1 MLDIKKI
8 RKNSDEIL
16 TTLSKKDKNVSLD
29 SILKLDNSLKT
40 LTTKL
45 NELQADQ
52 NSKSK
57 EVGILKSKGESAEDI
72 FADLKILSGK
82 IKELEKEQREL
93 SSSLKDALLE
103 IPNLP
108 HSSCPQGSSEK
119 DNVVLL
125 ESFESGSKKE
135 FDFKPK
141 DHLEIGKQLDILD
154 FEIAAKISGS
164 GFPLY
169 KGKGALLERALI
181 NFMIDYHLKT
191 FNYTEFFT
199 PFLVKPDSAL
209 TTGQLPKFSEDMYH
223 IEKDDLFLIP
233 TAEVSLTNIH
243 KDDILSLDN
252 LPKYYLGYS
261 ACFRREAGSYG
272 KDTRGLLRV
281 HQFNKVELVKF
292 VEPKYSYQELDSLV
306 KQSAK
311 ILDLLELDYRIIE
324 LCTGDLSFAAAKCFD
339 LEVWAPGEEKWLEV
353 SSCSNFED
361 FQSRRGNIRF
371 KDANGKTDFIHTL
384 NGSGLATPR
393 IFAAFLETHQRPDGS
408 IKIPA
413 TLQPYMGIS
422 EIK

>member
-1 MLDIKKI
+1 MLDIKKLRSSSDKI
-8 RKNSDEIL
+8 LNSL
-16 TTLSKKDKNVSLD
+16 QKKDKAISLE
-29 SILKLDNSLKT
+29 SILNIDTELKA
-40 LTTKL
+40 LTTTL

-57 EVGILKSKGESAEDI
+57 EVGLLKSKGESAENI
-72 FADLKILSGK
+72 FKDLKVLSDK
-82 IKELEKEQREL
+82 IKELEKHQREL
-93 SSSLKDALLE
+93 SSALKSALLE
-103 IPNLP
+103 VPNVP
-108 HSSCPQGSSEK
+108 HSTTPEGSSEK
-119 DNVVLL
+119 DNIVVFENKLDTKF
-125 ESFESGSKKE
+125 SFI
-135 FDFKPK
+135 PK
-141 DHLEIGKQLDILD
+141 NHIEIGKKLDILD
-154 FEIAAKISGS
+154 FELAAKISGS
-164 GFPLY
+164 GFPLF
-169 KGKGALLERALI
+169 KGKGASLERALI
-181 NFMIDYHLKT
+181 NFMIDYHLNN
-191 FNYTEFFT
+191 FDYTEFFT
-199 PFLVKPDSAL
+199 PFLVKPESAL

-223 IEKDDLFLIP
+223 IEKDDLYLIP

-243 KDDILSLDN
+243 KDDILSVED

-292 VEPKYSYQELDSLV
+292 VEPESSYDELDSLV
-306 KQSAK
+306 NQARN
-311 ILDLLELDYRIIE
+311 ILDMLELNYRVIE

-371 KDANGKTDFIHTL
+371 KDASGKTDFIHTL

-393 IFAAFLETHQRPDGS
+393 IFAAFLETHQREDGS

-413 TLQPYMGIS
+413 PLQPYLGIS

>member
-1 MLDIKKI
+1 MLDIKKLRSSSDKI
-8 RKNSDEIL
+8 LNSL
-16 TTLSKKDKNVSLD
+16 QKKDKAISLE
-29 SILKLDNSLKT
+29 SILNIDSELKT
-40 LTTKL
+40 LTTTL

-57 EVGILKSKGESAEDI
+57 EVGLLKSKGESAENI
-72 FADLKILSGK
+72 FKDLKVLSDK
-82 IKELEKEQREL
+82 IKELEKHQREL
-93 SSSLKDALLE
+93 SSALKSALLE
-103 IPNLP
+103 VPNVP
-108 HSSCPQGSSEK
+108 HSTTPEGSSEK
-119 DNVVLL
+119 DNIVVFENKLDTKF
-125 ESFESGSKKE
+125 SFI
-135 FDFKPK
+135 PK
-141 DHLEIGKQLDILD
+141 NHIEIGKKLDILD
-154 FEIAAKISGS
+154 FELAAKISGS
-164 GFPLY
+164 GFPLF
-169 KGKGALLERALI
+169 KGKGASLERALI
-181 NFMIDYHLKT
+181 NFMIDYHLNN
-191 FNYTEFFT
+191 FDYTEFFT
-199 PFLVKPDSAL
+199 PFLVKPESAL

-223 IEKDDLFLIP
+223 IEKDDLYLIP

-243 KDDILSLDN
+243 KDDILSVED

-292 VEPKYSYQELDSLV
+292 VEPESSYDELDSLV
-306 KQSAK
+306 NQARN
-311 ILDLLELDYRIIE
+311 ILDMLELNYRVIE

-339 LEVWAPGEEKWLEV
+339 LEVWAPAEEKWLEV

-371 KDANGKTDFIHTL
+371 KDASGKTDFIHTL

-393 IFAAFLETHQRPDGS
+393 IFAAFLETHQREDGS

-413 TLQPYMGIS
+413 PLQPYLGIS

>member
-1 MLDIKKI
+1 MLDIKKLRSSSDKI
-8 RKNSDEIL
+8 LNSL
-16 TTLSKKDKNVSLD
+16 QKKDKSISLE
-29 SILKLDNSLKT
+29 SILNIDTELKA
-40 LTTKL
+40 LTTTL

-57 EVGILKSKGESAEDI
+57 EVGLLKSKGESAENI
-72 FADLKILSGK
+72 FKDLKVLSDK
-82 IKELEKEQREL
+82 IKELEKHQREL
-93 SSSLKDALLE
+93 SSALKSALLE
-103 IPNLP
+103 VPNAP
-108 HSSCPQGSSEK
+108 HSTTPEGSSEK
-119 DNVVLL
+119 DNIVVFENKLDTKF
-125 ESFESGSKKE
+125 SFI
-135 FDFKPK
+135 PK
-141 DHLEIGKQLDILD
+141 NHIEIGKKLDILD
-154 FEIAAKISGS
+154 FELAVKMSGT
-164 GFPLY
+164 GFPLF

-181 NFMIDYHLKT
+181 NFMIDYHLKN
-191 FNYTEFFT
+191 FDYTEFFT
-199 PFLVKPDSAL
+199 PFLVKPESAL

-223 IEKDDLFLIP
+223 IEKDDLYLIP

-243 KDDILSLDN
+243 KDDILSVED

-292 VEPKYSYQELDSLV
+292 VEPESSYDELDSLV
-306 KQSAK
+306 KQAK
-311 ILDLLELDYRIIE
+311 NILDMLELNYRVIE

-339 LEVWAPGEEKWLEV
+339 LEVWAPAEEKWLEV

-371 KDANGKTDFIHTL
+371 KDSSGKTDFIHTL

-393 IFAAFLETHQRPDGS
+393 IFAAFLETHQREDGS

-413 TLQPYMGIS
+413 PLQPYLGIS

>member
-1 MLDIKKI
+1 MLDIKKLRSSSDKI
-8 RKNSDEIL
+8 LNSL
-16 TTLSKKDKNVSLD
+16 QKKDKSISLE
-29 SILKLDNSLKT
+29 SILNIDTELKT
-40 LTTKL
+40 LTTTL

-57 EVGILKSKGESAEDI
+57 EVGLLKSKGESAENI
-72 FADLKILSGK
+72 FKDLKVLSDK
-82 IKELEKEQREL
+82 IKELEKHQREL
-93 SSSLKDALLE
+93 SSALKSALLE
-103 IPNLP
+103 VPNAP
-108 HSSCPQGSSEK
+108 HSTTPEGSSEK
-119 DNVVLL
+119 DNIVVFENKLDTKF
-125 ESFESGSKKE
+125 SFI
-135 FDFKPK
+135 PK
-141 DHLEIGKQLDILD
+141 NHIEIGKKLDILD
-154 FEIAAKISGS
+154 FELAAKISGS
-164 GFPLY
+164 GFPLF

-181 NFMIDYHLKT
+181 NFMIDYHLKN
-191 FNYTEFFT
+191 FDYTEFFT
-199 PFLVKPDSAL
+199 PFLVKPESAL

-223 IEKDDLFLIP
+223 IEKDDLYLIP

-243 KDDILSLDN
+243 KDDILSIED

-292 VEPKYSYQELDSLV
+292 VEPESSYDELDSLV
-306 KQSAK
+306 KQARN
-311 ILDLLELDYRIIE
+311 ILDMLELNYRVIE

-371 KDANGKTDFIHTL
+371 KDASGKTDFIHTL

-393 IFAAFLETHQRPDGS
+393 IFAAFLETHQREDGS

-413 TLQPYMGIS
+413 PLQPYLGIS

>member
-1 MLDIKKI
+1 MLDIKKLRI
-8 RKNSDEIL
+8 SSDKILNSL
-16 TTLSKKDKNVSLD
+16 QKKDKAISLE
-29 SILKLDNSLKT
+29 SILNIDAELKT
-40 LTTKL
+40 LTTTL

-57 EVGILKSKGESAEDI
+57 EVGLLKSKGESAENI
-72 FADLKILSGK
+72 FKDLKVLSDK
-82 IKELEKEQREL
+82 IKELEKHQREL
-93 SSSLKDALLE
+93 SSAFKSALLE
-103 IPNLP
+103 VPNTP
-108 HSSCPQGSSEK
+108 HSTSPEGLSEK
-119 DNVVLL
+119 DNIVVFENKLDTKF
-125 ESFESGSKKE
+125 SFI
-135 FDFKPK
+135 PK
-141 DHLEIGKQLDILD
+141 NHIEIGKQLDILD
-154 FEIAAKISGS
+154 FELAAKMSGS
-164 GFPLY
+164 GFPLF

-181 NFMIDYHLKT
+181 NFMIDYHLKN
-191 FNYTEFFT
+191 FDYTEFFT

-223 IEKDDLFLIP
+223 IEKDDLYLIP

-243 KDDILSLDN
+243 KDEILSIED

-292 VEPKYSYQELDSLV
+292 VEPESSYDELDSLV
-306 KQSAK
+306 KQATN
-311 ILDLLELDYRIIE
+311 ILDMLELNYRVIE
-324 LCTGDLSFAAAKCFD
+324 LCSGDLSFAAAKCFD

-371 KDANGKTDFIHTL
+371 KDASGKTDFIHTL

-393 IFAAFLETHQRPDGS
+393 IFAAFLETHQREDGS

-413 TLQPYMGIS
+413 PLQPYLGIS

>member
-1 MLDIKKI
+1 MLDIKKLRSSSDKI
-8 RKNSDEIL
+8 LNSL
-16 TTLSKKDKNVSLD
+16 QKKDKSISLE
-29 SILKLDNSLKT
+29 SILNIDTELKA
-40 LTTKL
+40 LTTTL

-57 EVGILKSKGESAEDI
+57 EVGLLKSKGESAENI
-72 FADLKILSGK
+72 FKDLKVLSDK
-82 IKELEKEQREL
+82 IKELEKHQREL
-93 SSSLKDALLE
+93 SSALKSALLE
-103 IPNLP
+103 VPNAP
-108 HSSCPQGSSEK
+108 HSTTPEGSSEK
-119 DNVVLL
+119 DNIVVFENKLDTKF
-125 ESFESGSKKE
+125 SFI
-135 FDFKPK
+135 PK
-141 DHLEIGKQLDILD
+141 NHIEIGKKLDILD
-154 FEIAAKISGS
+154 FELAAKISGS
-164 GFPLY
+164 GFPLF

-181 NFMIDYHLKT
+181 NFMIDYHLKN
-191 FNYTEFFT
+191 FDYTEFFT
-199 PFLVKPDSAL
+199 PFLVKPESAL

-223 IEKDDLFLIP
+223 IEKDDLYLIP

-243 KDDILSLDN
+243 KDDILSVED

-292 VEPKYSYQELDSLV
+292 VEPESSYDELDSLV
-306 KQSAK
+306 KQARN
-311 ILDLLELDYRIIE
+311 ILDMLELNYRVIE

-339 LEVWAPGEEKWLEV
+339 LEVWAPAEEKWLEV

-371 KDANGKTDFIHTL
+371 KDSSGKTDFIHTL

-393 IFAAFLETHQRPDGS
+393 IFAAFLETHQREDGS

-413 TLQPYMGIS
+413 PLQPYLGIS

>member
-1 MLDIKKI
+1 MLDIKKLRSSSDKI
-8 RKNSDEIL
+8 LNSL
-16 TTLSKKDKNVSLD
+16 QKKDKAISLE
-29 SILKLDNSLKT
+29 SILNIDTELKA
-40 LTTKL
+40 LTTTL

-57 EVGILKSKGESAEDI
+57 EVGLLKSKGESAENI
-72 FADLKILSGK
+72 FKDLKVLSDK
-82 IKELEKEQREL
+82 IKELEKHQREL
-93 SSSLKDALLE
+93 SSALKSALLE
-103 IPNLP
+103 VPNVP
-108 HSSCPQGSSEK
+108 HSTTPEGSSEK
-119 DNVVLL
+119 DNIVVFENKLDTKF
-125 ESFESGSKKE
+125 SFI
-135 FDFKPK
+135 PK
-141 DHLEIGKQLDILD
+141 NHIEIGKKLDILD
-154 FEIAAKISGS
+154 FELAAKISGS
-164 GFPLY
+164 GFPLF

-181 NFMIDYHLKT
+181 NFMIDYHLKN
-191 FNYTEFFT
+191 FDYTEFFT
-199 PFLVKPDSAL
+199 PFLVKPESAL

-223 IEKDDLFLIP
+223 IEKDNLYLIP

-243 KDDILSLDN
+243 KDDILSIED

-292 VEPKYSYQELDSLV
+292 VEPESSYDELDSLV
-306 KQSAK
+306 NQARN
-311 ILDLLELDYRIIE
+311 ILDMLELNYRVIE

-371 KDANGKTDFIHTL
+371 KDASGKTDFIHTL

-393 IFAAFLETHQRPDGS
+393 IFAAFLETHQREDGS

-413 TLQPYMGIS
+413 PLQPYLGIS

>member
-1 MLDIKKI
+1 MLDIKKLRSSSDKI
-8 RKNSDEIL
+8 LNSL
-16 TTLSKKDKNVSLD
+16 QKKDKAISLE
-29 SILKLDNSLKT
+29 SILNIDAELKT
-40 LTTKL
+40 LTTTL

-57 EVGILKSKGESAEDI
+57 EVGLLKSKGESAENI
-72 FADLKILSGK
+72 FKDLKVLSDK
-82 IKELEKEQREL
+82 IKELEKHQREL
-93 SSSLKDALLE
+93 SSALKSALLE
-103 IPNLP
+103 VPNAP
-108 HSSCPQGSSEK
+108 HSTTPEGSSEK
-119 DNVVLL
+119 DNIVVFENKLDTKF
-125 ESFESGSKKE
+125 SFI
-135 FDFKPK
+135 PK
-141 DHLEIGKQLDILD
+141 NHIEIGKKLDILD
-154 FEIAAKISGS
+154 FELAAKISGS
-164 GFPLY
+164 GFPLF

-181 NFMIDYHLKT
+181 NFMIDYHLKN
-191 FNYTEFFT
+191 FDYTEFFT
-199 PFLVKPDSAL
+199 PFLVKPESAL

-223 IEKDDLFLIP
+223 IEKDDLYLIP

-243 KDDILSLDN
+243 KDEILSIKD

-292 VEPKYSYQELDSLV
+292 VEPESSYDELDSLV
-306 KQSAK
+306 KQARN
-311 ILDLLELDYRIIE
+311 ILDMLELNYRVIE

-371 KDANGKTDFIHTL
+371 KDTSGKTDFIHTL

-393 IFAAFLETHQRPDGS
+393 IFAAFLETHQREDGS

-413 TLQPYMGIS
+413 PLQPYLGIS

>member
-1 MLDIKKI
+1 MLDIKKLRSSSDKI
-8 RKNSDEIL
+8 LNSL
-16 TTLSKKDKNVSLD
+16 HKKDKAISLE
-29 SILKLDNSLKT
+29 SILNIDAELKT
-40 LTTKL
+40 LTTTL

-57 EVGILKSKGESAEDI
+57 EVGLLKSKGESAENI
-72 FADLKILSGK
+72 FKDLKVLSDK
-82 IKELEKEQREL
+82 IKELEKHQREL
-93 SSSLKDALLE
+93 SSALKSALLE
-103 IPNLP
+103 VPNAP
-108 HSSCPQGSSEK
+108 HSTTPEGSSEE
-119 DNVVLL
+119 DNIVVFENKLDTKF
-125 ESFESGSKKE
+125 SFI
-135 FDFKPK
+135 PK
-141 DHLEIGKQLDILD
+141 NHIEIGKKLDILD
-154 FEIAAKISGS
+154 FELAAKISGS
-164 GFPLY
+164 GFPLF

-181 NFMIDYHLKT
+181 NFMIDYHLKN
-191 FNYTEFFT
+191 FDYTEFFT
-199 PFLVKPDSAL
+199 PFLVKPESAL

-223 IEKDDLFLIP
+223 IEKDDLYLIP

-243 KDDILSLDN
+243 KDEILSIKD

-292 VEPKYSYQELDSLV
+292 VEPESSYDELDSLV
-306 KQSAK
+306 KQARN
-311 ILDLLELDYRIIE
+311 ILDMLELNYRVIE

-371 KDANGKTDFIHTL
+371 KDASGKTDFIHTL

-393 IFAAFLETHQRPDGS
+393 IFAAFLETHQREDGS

-413 TLQPYMGIS
+413 PLQPYLGIS

>member
-1 MLDIKKI
+1 MLDIKKLRSSSDKI
-8 RKNSDEIL
+8 LNSL
-16 TTLSKKDKNVSLD
+16 QKKDKAISLE
-29 SILKLDNSLKT
+29 SILNIDTELKT
-40 LTTKL
+40 LTTTL

-57 EVGILKSKGESAEDI
+57 EVGLLKSKGESAENI
-72 FADLKILSGK
+72 FKDLKVLSDK
-82 IKELEKEQREL
+82 IKELEKHQREL
-93 SSSLKDALLE
+93 SSALKSALLE
-103 IPNLP
+103 VPNAP
-108 HSSCPQGSSEK
+108 HSTTPEGSSEE
-119 DNVVLL
+119 DNIVVFENKLDTKF
-125 ESFESGSKKE
+125 SFI
-135 FDFKPK
+135 PK
-141 DHLEIGKQLDILD
+141 NHIEIGKKLDILD
-154 FEIAAKISGS
+154 FELAAKISGS
-164 GFPLY
+164 GFPLF

-181 NFMIDYHLKT
+181 NFMIDYHLKN
-191 FNYTEFFT
+191 FDYTEFFT
-199 PFLVKPDSAL
+199 PFLVKPESAL

-223 IEKDDLFLIP
+223 IEKDDLYLIP

-243 KDDILSLDN
+243 KDDILSIED

-292 VEPKYSYQELDSLV
+292 VEPESSYDELDSLV
-306 KQSAK
+306 KQARN
-311 ILDLLELDYRIIE
+311 ILDMLELNYRVIE

-371 KDANGKTDFIHTL
+371 KDASGKTDFIHTL

-393 IFAAFLETHQRPDGS
+393 IFAAFLETHQREDGS

-413 TLQPYMGIS
+413 PLQPYLGIS

>member
-1 MLDIKKI
+1 MLDIKKLRSSSDKI
-8 RKNSDEIL
+8 LNSL
-16 TTLSKKDKNVSLD
+16 QKKDKAISLE
-29 SILKLDNSLKT
+29 SILNIDTELKT
-40 LTTKL
+40 LTTTL

-57 EVGILKSKGESAEDI
+57 EVGLLKSKGESAENI
-72 FADLKILSGK
+72 FKDLKVLSDK
-82 IKELEKEQREL
+82 IKELEKHQREL
-93 SSSLKDALLE
+93 SSALKSALLE
-103 IPNLP
+103 VPNAP
-108 HSSCPQGSSEK
+108 HSTTPEGSSEK
-119 DNVVLL
+119 DNIVVFENKLDTKF
-125 ESFESGSKKE
+125 SFI
-135 FDFKPK
+135 PK
-141 DHLEIGKQLDILD
+141 NHIEIGKKLDILD
-154 FEIAAKISGS
+154 FELAAKISGS
-164 GFPLY
+164 GFPLF

-181 NFMIDYHLKT
+181 NFMIDYHLKN
-191 FNYTEFFT
+191 FDYTEFFT
-199 PFLVKPDSAL
+199 PFLVKPESAL

-223 IEKDDLFLIP
+223 IEKDDLYLIP

-243 KDDILSLDN
+243 KDEILSIED

-292 VEPKYSYQELDSLV
+292 VEPESSYDELDSLV
-306 KQSAK
+306 KQARN
-311 ILDLLELDYRIIE
+311 ILDMLELNYRVIE

-371 KDANGKTDFIHTL
+371 KDASGKTDFIHTL

-393 IFAAFLETHQRPDGS
+393 IFAAFLETHQREDGS

-413 TLQPYMGIS
+413 PLQPYLGIS

>member
-1 MLDIKKI
+1 
-8 RKNSDEIL
+8 
-16 TTLSKKDKNVSLD
+16 
-29 SILKLDNSLKT
+29 
-40 LTTKL
+40 
-45 NELQADQ
+45 
-52 NSKSK
+52 
-57 EVGILKSKGESAEDI
+57 
-72 FADLKILSGK
+72 
-82 IKELEKEQREL
+82 
-93 SSSLKDALLE
+93 
-103 IPNLP
+103 
-108 HSSCPQGSSEK
+108 
-119 DNVVLL
+119 
-125 ESFESGSKKE
+125 
-135 FDFKPK
+135 
-141 DHLEIGKQLDILD
+141 
-154 FEIAAKISGS
+154 
-164 GFPLY
+164 
-169 KGKGALLERALI
+169 
-181 NFMIDYHLKT
+181 MIDYHLKN

-199 PFLVKPDSAL
+199 PFLVKPESAL

-223 IEKDDLFLIP
+223 IEKDDLYLIP

-243 KDDILSLDN
+243 KDDILSIED

-292 VEPKYSYQELDSLV
+292 VEPESSYDELDSLV
-306 KQSAK
+306 KQARN
-311 ILDLLELDYRIIE
+311 ILDMLELNYRVIE

-371 KDANGKTDFIHTL
+371 KDASGKTDFIHTL

-393 IFAAFLETHQRPDGS
+393 IFAAFLETHQREDGS

-413 TLQPYMGIS
+413 PLQPYLGIS

>member
-1 MLDIKKI
+1 MLDIKKLRSSSDKI
-8 RKNSDEIL
+8 LNSL
-16 TTLSKKDKNVSLD
+16 QKKDKAISLE
-29 SILKLDNSLKT
+29 SILNIDAELKT
-40 LTTKL
+40 LTTTL

-57 EVGILKSKGESAEDI
+57 EVGLLKSKGKSAENI
-72 FADLKILSGK
+72 FKDLKVLSDK
-82 IKELEKEQREL
+82 IKELEKHQREL
-93 SSSLKDALLE
+93 SSALKSALLE
-103 IPNLP
+103 VPNAP
-108 HSSCPQGSSEK
+108 HSTTPEGSSEE
-119 DNVVLL
+119 DNIVVFENKLDTKF
-125 ESFESGSKKE
+125 SFT
-135 FDFKPK
+135 PK
-141 DHLEIGKQLDILD
+141 NHIEIGKKLDILD
-154 FEIAAKISGS
+154 FELAAKISGS
-164 GFPLY
+164 GFPLF

-181 NFMIDYHLKT
+181 NFMIDYHLKN
-191 FNYTEFFT
+191 FDYTEFFT
-199 PFLVKPDSAL
+199 PFLVKPESAL

-223 IEKDDLFLIP
+223 IEKDDLYLIP

-243 KDDILSLDN
+243 KDEILSIKD

-292 VEPKYSYQELDSLV
+292 VEPESSYDELDSLV
-306 KQSAK
+306 NQARN
-311 ILDLLELDYRIIE
+311 ILDMLELNYRVIE

-371 KDANGKTDFIHTL
+371 KDASGKTDFIHTL

-393 IFAAFLETHQRPDGS
+393 IFAAFLETHQREDGS

-413 TLQPYMGIS
+413 PLQPYLGIS

>member
-1 MLDIKKI
+1 MLDIKKLRSSSDKI
-8 RKNSDEIL
+8 LNSL
-16 TTLSKKDKNVSLD
+16 QKKDKSISLE
-29 SILKLDNSLKT
+29 SILNIDIELKA
-40 LTTKL
+40 LTTTL

-57 EVGILKSKGESAEDI
+57 EVGLLKSKGGSAENI
-72 FADLKILSGK
+72 FKDLKVLSDK
-82 IKELEKEQREL
+82 IKELEKHQREL
-93 SSSLKDALLE
+93 SSALKSALLE
-103 IPNLP
+103 VPNAP
-108 HSSCPQGSSEK
+108 HSTTPEGSSEK
-119 DNVVLL
+119 DNIVVFENKLDTKF
-125 ESFESGSKKE
+125 SFI
-135 FDFKPK
+135 PK
-141 DHLEIGKQLDILD
+141 NHIEIGKKLDILD
-154 FEIAAKISGS
+154 FELAAKISGS
-164 GFPLY
+164 GFPLF
-169 KGKGALLERALI
+169 KGKGASLERALI
-181 NFMIDYHLKT
+181 NFMIDYHLNN
-191 FNYTEFFT
+191 FDYTEFFT
-199 PFLVKPDSAL
+199 PFLVKPESAL

-223 IEKDDLFLIP
+223 IEKDDLYLIP

-243 KDDILSLDN
+243 KDDILSVED

-292 VEPKYSYQELDSLV
+292 VEPESSYDELDSLV
-306 KQSAK
+306 NQARN
-311 ILDLLELDYRIIE
+311 ILDMLELNYRVIE

-371 KDANGKTDFIHTL
+371 KDASGKTDFIHTL

-393 IFAAFLETHQRPDGS
+393 IFAAFLETHQREDGS

-413 TLQPYMGIS
+413 PLQPYLGIS

>member
-8 RKNSDEIL
+8 RNSSEEIL
-16 TTLSKKDKNVSLD
+16 KSLSKKDKNISLE
-29 SILKLDNSLKT
+29 SILKIDSDLKI

-52 NSKSK
+52 NIKSK
-57 EVGILKSKGESAEDI
+57 KIGILKSKGESAENT
-72 FADLKILSGK
+72 FADLKVLSEE
-82 IKELEKEQREL
+82 IKELEKKQREL
-93 SSSLKDALLE
+93 SLDLRNALLE
-103 IPNLP
+103 IPNIP
-108 HSSCPQGSSEK
+108 HLSSPKGLDEK
-119 DNVVLL
+119 DNILVL
-125 ESFESGSKKE
+125 ENKSNKAQNFI
-135 FDFKPK
+135 PK
-141 DHLEIGKQLDILD
+141 NHIEIGSQLDILD
-154 FEIAAKISGS
+154 FEVAAKMSGS

-169 KGKGALLERALI
+169 KGKGALLERALT
-181 NFMIDYHLKT
+181 NFMVDYHLKN

-199 PFLVKPDSAL
+199 PFLVKPDSPL
-209 TTGQLPKFSEDMYH
+209 TTGQLPKFADDMYY
-223 IEKDDLFLIP
+223 IEKDDLYLIP

-243 KDDILSLDN
+243 KDDILSLND

-292 VEPKYSYQELDSLV
+292 VEPKYSYDELDSLV
-306 KQSAK
+306 NQATN
-311 ILDLLELDYRIIE
+311 ILELLELDYRIIE

-339 LEVWAPGEEKWLEV
+339 LEVWSPGEEKWLEV

-361 FQSRRGNIRF
+361 FQSRRGNIRY
-371 KDANGKTDFIHTL
+371 KNSDGKIDFVHTL

-393 IFAAFLETHQRPDGS
+393 IFAALLETHQKEDGS
-408 IKIPA
+408 IKIPKI
-413 TLQPYMGIS
+413 LQPYMGIS

>member
-1 MLDIKKI
+1 MLDIKKLRSSSDKI
-8 RKNSDEIL
+8 LNSL
-16 TTLSKKDKNVSLD
+16 QKKDKAISLE
-29 SILKLDNSLKT
+29 SILNIDAELKT
-40 LTTKL
+40 LTTTL

-57 EVGILKSKGESAEDI
+57 EVGLLKSKGESAENI
-72 FADLKILSGK
+72 FKDLKVLSDK
-82 IKELEKEQREL
+82 IKELEKHQREL
-93 SSSLKDALLE
+93 SSALKSALLE
-103 IPNLP
+103 VPNAP
-108 HSSCPQGSSEK
+108 HSTTPEGSSEK
-119 DNVVLL
+119 DNIVVFENKLDTKF
-125 ESFESGSKKE
+125 SFI
-135 FDFKPK
+135 PK
-141 DHLEIGKQLDILD
+141 NHIEIGKKLNILD
-154 FEIAAKISGS
+154 FELAAKISGS
-164 GFPLY
+164 GFPLF

-181 NFMIDYHLKT
+181 NFMIDYHLKN
-191 FNYTEFFT
+191 FDYTEFFT
-199 PFLVKPDSAL
+199 PFLVKPESAL

-223 IEKDDLFLIP
+223 IEKDDLYLIP

-243 KDDILSLDN
+243 KDEILSIED

-292 VEPKYSYQELDSLV
+292 VEPESSYDELDSLV
-306 KQSAK
+306 KQARN
-311 ILDLLELDYRIIE
+311 ILDMLELNYRVIE

-371 KDANGKTDFIHTL
+371 KDASGKTDFIHTL

-393 IFAAFLETHQRPDGS
+393 IFAAFLETHQREDGS

-413 TLQPYMGIS
+413 PLQPYLGIS

>member
-1 MLDIKKI
+1 MLDIKKLRSSSDKI
-8 RKNSDEIL
+8 LNSL
-16 TTLSKKDKNVSLD
+16 QKKDKAISLE
-29 SILKLDNSLKT
+29 SILNIDAELKT
-40 LTTKL
+40 LTTTL

-57 EVGILKSKGESAEDI
+57 EVGLLKSKGESAENI
-72 FADLKILSGK
+72 FKDLKVLSDK
-82 IKELEKEQREL
+82 IKELEKHQREL
-93 SSSLKDALLE
+93 SSALKSALLE
-103 IPNLP
+103 VPNAP
-108 HSSCPQGSSEK
+108 HSTTPEGSSEK
-119 DNVVLL
+119 DNIIVFENKLDKKF
-125 ESFESGSKKE
+125 SFI
-135 FDFKPK
+135 PK
-141 DHLEIGKQLDILD
+141 NHIEIGKKLDILD
-154 FEIAAKISGS
+154 FELAAKISGS
-164 GFPLY
+164 GFPLF

-181 NFMIDYHLKT
+181 NFMIDYHLKN
-191 FNYTEFFT
+191 FDYTEFFT
-199 PFLVKPDSAL
+199 PFLVKPESAL

-223 IEKDDLFLIP
+223 IEKDDLYLIP

-243 KDDILSLDN
+243 KDDILSIED

-292 VEPKYSYQELDSLV
+292 VEPESSYDELDSLV
-306 KQSAK
+306 KQARN
-311 ILDLLELDYRIIE
+311 ILDMLELNYRVIE

-371 KDANGKTDFIHTL
+371 KDVNGKTDFVHTL

-393 IFAAFLETHQRPDGS
+393 IFAAFLETHQREDGS

-413 TLQPYMGIS
+413 PLQPYLGIS